1 MSPNQNHIGPIT
13 EELLSDNSLRDKT
26 LFHPFSKLNCVSH
39 THRPGVLDLFC
50 ASNVSW
56 AISNLCFKNQTAFLS
71 ARVFFLMNI
80 SKLVSAA
87 LFPWKETACPSC
99 FQSSC
104 LFHEHCATMT
114 WTWVLA
120 QRLLFK
126 YSSMLC
132 LLQESSLGNFGKMLS
147 KAMFV
152 IIKSKPLY
160 TNWQGAQTLCYNYSA
175 SQCTSADNL

>member
-1 MSPNQNHIGPIT
+1 MPDHCSQLSATILFSFSFGSSKDAVLFMSPNQNHIGPIT

-71 ARVFFLMNI
+71 ARVFFLTNI

-87 LFPWKETACPSC
+87 LFPSKETACPSC

-104 LFHEHCATMT
+104 LFHEQGTLAVPLWLGSEFLPKDFCLNTLPCFACYKSPAWAT
-114 WTWVLA
+114 LEKCS
-120 QRLLFK
+120 QK
-126 YSSMLC
+126 PC
-132 LLQESSLGNFGKMLS
+132 LS
-147 KAMFV
+147 
-152 IIKSKPLY
+152 
-160 TNWQGAQTLCYNYSA
+160 
-175 SQCTSADNL
+175 